1 MKTPDCVI
9 WGLTKRH
16 NSKLVKFNG
25 NQWTHNPLSITG
37 FHNASSSSS
46 SINVGSAQK
55 KTKKSFRS
63 VITLNLKHKL
73 GHGAKSAK
81 SAHSQSKIAHS
92 QLVLSKD
99 VGRVAK
105 AIQGLT
111 FQNQKEKNQA
121 LRKLARQN
129 AANSRHVAK
138 WGSPLS
144 DRSVIWKSEWGW
156 SYCLSRISAIWRV
169 VLCLFSPARYRGL
182 NCNRRWEWQLRTRLE
197 NRIAVHSRAC
207 SCLQHQ
213 DRV

>member
-25 NQWTHNPLSITG
+25 NEWTHNPLSITG

-46 SINVGSAQK
+46 SINVGAEQK
-55 KTKKSFRS
+55 KTKKNFRR
-63 VITLNLKHKL
+63 VFTLNLKHKL

-81 SAHSQSKIAHS
+81 SAKSQSKIAHS
-92 QLVLSKD
+92 HIHLSKE
-99 VGRVAK
+99 VNRAAK
-105 AIQGLT
+105 VIQGLT

-121 LRKLARQN
+121 LRKLARQH
-129 AANSRHVAK
+129 AANRPHVGK
-138 WGSPLS
+138 WVSPLS
-144 DRSVIWKSEWGW
+144 DKSVIWKSEWGW
-156 SYCLSRISAIWRV
+156 SYCLSRKSAIWRV
-169 VLCLFSPARYRGL
+169 VLCEFSPARYRGL

-197 NRIAVHSRAC
+197 NRIAVHLRAC